1 MPAKSKSQQRF
12 MGMVRS
18 AQKGEKPASGAV
30 AKVAKSM
37 KKSDVKD
44 FASTKHKGLPNKKKK
59 TETKVKSL
67 IKKMVRE
74 IMDEEKNKGLWH
86 NIHAKRKRGEKPAKK
101 GDKNYPKTLDIEGK
115 LDELTSFNV
124 VKDKLVDLG
133 FGNLVVSWRG
143 TKKKVKDLNPD
154 ARLDYIMIEKT
165 HNTLLKNK
173 SMRYDGNDY
182 KVTPQGKKYFKGTL
196 QLEGKLTE
204 GGKEIAKTIL
214 QQLGGNKFIAMTGA
228 KNLGFTDKGIQMKI
242 GRNAKGVTHV
252 IIDLD
257 RGKDLYNIEFVKVRG
272 MKRTTVKKLKGIY
285 ADQLKKLFTKY
296 TGLRVSL

>member
-204 GGKEIAKTIL
+204 AIQPSKAITKVLDMADGGYGKLGGKLVDGLSANLFKTIYNKANDTNKEKMNKMNEK
-214 QQLGGNKFIAMTGA
+214 QLYVFLTKLWSKFG
-228 KNLGFTDKGIQMKI
+228 KQVKI
-242 GRNAKGVTHV
+242 
-252 IIDLD
+252 
-257 RGKDLYNIEFVKVRG
+257 
-272 MKRTTVKKLKGIY
+272 
-285 ADQLKKLFTKY
+285 
-296 TGLRVSL
+296 

>member
-1 MPAKSKSQQRF
+1 MPSKSKAQQKF
-12 MGMVRS
+12 FGIVRS
-18 AQKGEKPASGAV
+18 IQKGEAPKSKFSKSAQDA
-30 AKVAKSM
+30 AKDM
-37 KKSDVKD
+37 KKSDVKKY
-44 FASTKHKGLPNKKKK
+44 AKTKHKGLPNKVKQ
-59 TETKVKSL
+59 ETKVQSL
-67 IKKMVRE
+67 IRKMVRE
-74 IMDEEKNKGLWH
+74 ELEQLEEKCWKGY
-86 NIHAKRKRGEKPAKK
+86 EKK
-101 GDKNYPKTLDIEGK
+101 GMKTMFGKRYPNCVKKEGT

-124 VKDKLVDLG
+124 VKDRLVNLG

-154 ARLDYIMIEKT
+154 ARLDYIMIEKSN
-165 HNTLLKNK
+165 NTLLKNK
-173 SMRYDGNDY
+173 LMRYDGNNF

-285 ADQLKKLFTKY
+285 ADQLKKIFTQY

>member
-18 AQKGEKPASGAV
+18 AQKGEKPTSGAV

-44 FASTKHKGLPNKKKK
+44 FASTKHKGLPDKKKK

-74 IMDEEKNKGLWH
+74 IIDE
-86 NIHAKRKRGEKPAKK
+86 
-101 GDKNYPKTLDIEGK
+101 DKNPCWKGYKMVGMKEKGGKQVPNCVPIDEGK

-196 QLEGKLTE
+196 QLEEKLTE

-285 ADQLKKLFTKY
+285 ADQLKKIFTQY